1 MSGWLIILVGVIYA
15 YVAAEQAWHG
25 NTSSAI
31 VFAGY
36 SFSNVGL
43 WLALK

>member
-1 MSGWLIILVGVIYA
+1 MAPALIIAVGVIYA
-15 YVAAEQAWHG
+15 YIAINDFVRGDWAM
-25 NTSSAI
+25 AI

-43 WLALK
+43 WMASR